1 MKEKRLINIVSEVYK
16 RSAVFNGEFI
26 AVEKTQKRYCGRHT
40 PARLYT
46 IKYSITKTA

>member
-26 AVEKTQKRYCGRHT
+26 AVEKTQKKILRS
-40 PARLYT
+40 AYT
-46 IKYSITKTA
+46 GTTIYN